1 MDKVDK
7 VHFYCIWQ
15 MTQDQD
21 INSIDSDSVLKNTAK
36 DLLVLAQKHRNDSL
50 FLLSLLRDLEA
61 IHRQIRVEF
70 FEAAL
75 PQTRHDLYQF
85 VRNIEEKGGWP
96 YIERMRLKDLLQ
108 YLELQPKIE
117 SEEIEILDRQ
127 D

>member
-21 INSIDSDSVLKNTAK
+21 INSIDSDSILKNTAK
-36 DLLVLAQKHRNDSL
+36 DLRVLAEKHRSDSI

-75 PQTRHDLYQF
+75 PQTRNDLYQF

-96 YIERMRLKDLLQ
+96 YIERM
-108 YLELQPKIE
+108 
-117 SEEIEILDRQ
+117 
-127 D
+127 

>member
-36 DLLVLAQKHRNDSL
+36 DIRVLAEKHRSDSI

-75 PQTRHDLYQF
+75 PQTRNDLYQF

-108 YLELQPKIE
+108 HLELQPKIE
-117 SEEIEILDRQ
+117 SEEIEVLDRQ

>member
-1 MDKVDK
+1 LDKVDK

-21 INSIDSDSVLKNTAK
+21 INSIDSDSVLKNTAR
-36 DLLVLAQKHRNDSL
+36 DLRVLAEKHRSDSI

-75 PQTRHDLYQF
+75 PQTRNDLYQF

-108 YLELQPKIE
+108 HLELQPKIE

>member
-21 INSIDSDSVLKNTAK
+21 INSIDSDSILKNTAK
-36 DLLVLAQKHRNDSL
+36 DLRVLAEKHRSDSI

-75 PQTRHDLYQF
+75 PQTRNDLYQF

-108 YLELQPKIE
+108 HLELQPKIE
-117 SEEIEILDRQ
+117 SEEIEILDKQ

>member
-36 DLLVLAQKHRNDSL
+36 DLRVLAEKHRSDSI

-75 PQTRHDLYQF
+75 PQTRNDLYQF

-108 YLELQPKIE
+108 HLELQPKIE
-117 SEEIEILDRQ
+117 SEEMEILDRQ